1 MGSITT
7 LYLHQ
12 FMFLGKV
19 GRAKQALFCKRTT
32 KKRNISKDTQAKS
45 ITLSTEMDYFHS
57 LLLVDGVNFIHQ
69 PEQK

>member
-12 FMFLGKV
+12 TEHICLGEV
-19 GRAKQALFCKRTT
+19 GKAKQALIFKR
-32 KKRNISKDTQAKS
+32 KKKYLQRQPGKIHYFINR
-45 ITLSTEMDYFHS
+45 MDYFHS